1 MLAPLKRKRTKGKNT
16 TKSVRKRNPSI
27 KLEKSAKII
36 AVLENELDD
45 LKRIQWESEI
55 EEAVED
61 DDLSKANRILQEFK
75 NEQLGE
81 DNLAEVLRL
90 LSVPDDKDDKLWK
103 MEKRIEKLTG
113 RKLSKEKQSI
123 AKSLSSDKGIV
134 FSERDGDERL
144 RKLEDPDDF
153 QTLESVQKFKPQL
166 MSASRALKQRRQS
179 AESETSQ
186 LFQVSEKE
194 LNDLM
199 TVGLDGNE
207 KELASKFSELYR
219 TASLN
224 GPADCKREWLMED
237 QKKDAKRIMQ
247 EIKEIR
253 SIKEEPSGDKM
264 SEVERKDLI
273 KNALKNTQR
282 ENAEIRKK
290 VGDIM
295 NLIKVM
301 QTKDLQEFELQRI
314 ERERQEEFRIT
325 QNQMNNKVLEYHE
338 KALGMLSILNMKQDR
353 QTRKFQNA
361 YGLQWLFE
369 DIIELLKSMVWDR
382 SLSKSF
388 QSFKQLFKTIM
399 RSFFDTVAYGFT
411 NFFGIFA
418 CFEESVVGCFVS
430 RIFKVLAA
438 AILVILFLYFFQ
450 WIYGLFSPVHT
461 FLKCIANSLWN
472 MATFLAEQ
480 LRPYVPQQVTE
491 IITAIIGHLEKGFE
505 WLISNSGWWCF
516 IASLVQAAKKLL
528 GWALC
533 HVSNDT
539 FGRMTSYFKQECV
552 LFGPSDNNMLEMLLK
567 TLNDCVTE
575 NIKAR
580 GAAAYRPPTYFQ
592 GRLKY

>member
-1 MLAPLKRKRTKGKNT
+1 MLAPLKRQRNRGKNT
-16 TKSVRKRNPSI
+16 AKSVRKRNPSI
-27 KLEKSAKII
+27 KLEKSAKTI
-36 AVLENELDD
+36 AVLENELDREER
-45 LKRIQWESEI
+45 KQWESEI
-55 EEAVED
+55 EESIED
-61 DDLSKANRILQEFK
+61 DILKANKILQEFK
-75 NEQLGE
+75 NKELGE

-90 LSVPDDKDDKLWK
+90 LSVPDEVRK
-103 MEKRIEKLTG
+103 MEKRVEKLTG
-113 RKLSKEKQSI
+113 RKLSEEKQSI

-134 FSERDGDERL
+134 FSKTDGDKRL
-144 RKLEDPDDF
+144 RELEDPDDF
-153 QTLESVQKFKPQL
+153 QTLASVQKLKPQL

-186 LFQVSEKE
+186 LFKVSEKE

-253 SIKEEPSGDKM
+253 SIKQEPSGDKM

-314 ERERQEEFRIT
+314 ERERQEEFRVT
-325 QNQMNNKVLEYHE
+325 QNQLNNKVLEYHE
-338 KALGMLSILNMKQDR
+338 KAIGMLKIMDRGLKR
-353 QTRKFQNA
+353 QTRQLQNA

-369 DIIELLKSMVWDR
+369 DIFELVKNMVWDR

-438 AILVILFLYFFQ
+438 AVLVLLFLYFFQ
-450 WIYGLFSPVHT
+450 WISSPLHS
-461 FLKCIANSLWN
+461 FLKFIANSLWN
-472 MATFLAEQ
+472 IATFLVEQ
-480 LRPYVPQQVTE
+480 LKPYVPQQVTD
-491 IITAIIGHLEKGFE
+491 IITTIVGYLEDGFE
-505 WLISNSGWWCF
+505 WLITNSGWWCF
-516 IASLVQAAKKLL
+516 VAALMQAAKTLL

-533 HVSNDT
+533 HVSNYSVA
-539 FGRMTSYFKQECV
+539 RMTSYFKQECV

>member
-1 MLAPLKRKRTKGKNT
+1 MLAPLQRKRTKGKNT
-16 TKSVRKRNPSI
+16 TASVQKQYPSI
-27 KLEKSAKII
+27 KLKKSARTI
-36 AVLENELDD
+36 AALENALED
-45 LKRIQWESEI
+45 LKRIQWETEI
-55 EEAVED
+55 TESIED
-61 DDLSKANRILQEFK
+61 NNLSKANRILQEFK
-75 NEQLGE
+75 NKELGE
-81 DNLAEVLRL
+81 DNLAEVLSL
-90 LSVPDDKDDKLWK
+90 FSDGPDNALDK
-103 MEKRIEKLTG
+103 MEKRFEKLTG
-113 RKLSKEKQSI
+113 RELSKEKESI

-134 FSERDGDERL
+134 FSKTDGDKRL
-144 RKLEDPDDF
+144 RELEDPDDF

-166 MSASRALKQRRQS
+166 KSAARAMKQRRQT
-179 AESETSQ
+179 AESETTSQ
-186 LFQVSEKE
+186 LFKVSEKE

-199 TVGLDGNE
+199 DVGLEGDE
-207 KELASKFSELYR
+207 KELASKFAELYR

-282 ENAEIRKK
+282 ENAEIKKK
-290 VGDIM
+290 VEEIT

-314 ERERQEEFRIT
+314 ERERQEEFRVT
-325 QNQMNNKVLEYHE
+325 QNQLNNKVLEYHE
-338 KALGMLSILNMKQDR
+338 KALDMLSILNMKQDR
-353 QTRKFQNA
+353 QTRKFQNG
-361 YGLQWLFE
+361 YGLQWFIE
-369 DIIELLKSMVWDR
+369 DILELLKSMVWDR

-388 QSFKQLFKTIM
+388 QSFKQLAKTIM

-418 CFEESVVGCFVS
+418 CFEESVVGCFVA

-438 AILVILFLYFFQ
+438 TVIVFLFLYFFQ

-461 FLKCIANSLWN
+461 YLKCIANSLWN
-472 MATFLAEQ
+472 MANFLAEQ
-480 LRPYVPQQVTE
+480 LRPYVPQQVTD
-491 IITAIIGHLEKGFE
+491 IITGIIEFLSDGFE
-505 WLISNSGWWCF
+505 WLITNGNWWCYIAALVVGVKTF
-516 IASLVQAAKKLL
+516 I

-533 HVSNDT
+533 TASNNSVGFWS
-539 FGRMTSYFKQECV
+539 FGYLKKECFV
-552 LFGPSDNNMLEMLLK
+552 FEGNAFMELLK
-567 TLNDCVTE
+567 ATLNDCVKE
-575 NIKAR
+575 NTVAR

-592 GRLKY
+592 GRLKF

>member
-1 MLAPLKRKRTKGKNT
+1 MLAIKPTRGKNT
-16 TKSVRKRNPSI
+16 AKSVRKRNPSI
-27 KLEKSAKII
+27 KLEKSAKTI

-45 LKRIQWESEI
+45 LKGKQSESEI
-55 EEAVED
+55 EEAIED
-61 DDLSKANRILQEFK
+61 DNPSKANKILQEFK
-75 NEQLGE
+75 NEALGE
-81 DNLAEVLRL
+81 VNLTEVLRL
-90 LSVPDDKDDKLWK
+90 LSDGPNNALDK
-103 MEKRIEKLTG
+103 MEKRFEKLTG
-113 RKLSKEKQSI
+113 RALSKEKQSI

-134 FSERDGDERL
+134 FSDRDADKRL
-144 RKLEDPDDF
+144 RELEDPDDF
-153 QTLESVQKFKPQL
+153 QTLASVQKFKPQL

-186 LFQVSEKE
+186 LFQVSKKE

-237 QKKDAKRIMQ
+237 QKKDANRIMQ

-253 SIKEEPSGDKM
+253 SIKQEASGDKM

-273 KNALKNTQR
+273 KNALRNTQR

-290 VGDIM
+290 VEEIT

-301 QTKDLQEFELQRI
+301 QTKELQEFELQRI

-325 QNQMNNKVLEYHE
+325 QNQMNNTVLKYHE
-338 KALGMLSILNMKQDR
+338 KAIGMLSILNTKQDR
-353 QTRKFQNA
+353 QTRQLQNF
-361 YGLQWLFE
+361 YGLSWLVE
-369 DIIELLKSMVWDR
+369 DILVLIKNMVWDR
-382 SLSKSF
+382 SLSESFKSF
-388 QSFKQLFKTIM
+388 KRLFKTIM

-411 NFFGIFA
+411 NFFGMFA

-438 AILVILFLYFFQ
+438 TVLVILFLYFFQ
-450 WIYGLFSPVHT
+450 WISSPLHS
-461 FLKCIANSLWN
+461 FLKCIANSLFN
-472 MATFLAEQ
+472 ITTFLVEQ
-480 LRPYVPQQVTE
+480 IRPYVPQQVTD
-491 IITAIIGHLEKGFE
+491 ILTGIIGYFKDGFE
-505 WLISNSGWWCF
+505 WLVSNGNWWCF
-516 IASLVQAAKKLL
+516 IAVLLQTAKTLV

-533 HVSNDT
+533 HVSNLSVGT
-539 FGRMTSYFKQECV
+539 WTLGYFKKECFV
-552 LFGPSDNNMLEMLLK
+552 FGSSGNAFLELLK
-567 TLNDCVTE
+567 ATFNNCVTE
-575 NIKAR
+575 NTVAR
-580 GAAAYRPPTYFQ
+580 GAAVYRPPTYFQ